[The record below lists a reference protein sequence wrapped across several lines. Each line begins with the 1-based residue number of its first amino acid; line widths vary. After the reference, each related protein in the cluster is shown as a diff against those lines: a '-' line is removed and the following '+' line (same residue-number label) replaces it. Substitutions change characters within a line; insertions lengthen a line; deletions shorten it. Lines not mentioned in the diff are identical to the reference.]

1 MRIRHRLGKVVLHLA
16 LGVWNLLVFQL
27 EAIVWQAGDILLDE
41 RKEGL
46 LIVVAHEVEGEI
58 LGIAVILLGKRHQA
72 IVADGLDLIRSRN
85 AANLAA
91 QVKGALQ

>member
-16 LGVWNLLVFQL
+16 LGVWNLLVLQL
-27 EAIVWQAGDILLDE
+27 EAIVWQAGDILLNE
-41 RKEGL
+41 WEESL
-46 LIVVAHEVEGEI
+46 LIVVAHEVEGEV

-72 IVADGLDLIRSRN
+72 IVVDGVDLIRSRN

>member
-41 RKEGL
+41 REEGL
-46 LIVVAHEVEGEI
+46 LIIVAHEVEGEV